1 MSTYTHSIV
10 LEAARAAMA
19 AGDFRHAAELYAA
32 IQVDDESR
40 P

>member
-1 MSTYTHSIV
+1 MSTFTRSLVI
-10 LEAARAAMA
+10 EAAREAMRT
-19 AGDFRHAAELYAA
+19 GDLRHAAELYAA